1 MAVHLILCLNHYKD
15 GRPKSK
21 TVSVS
26 SETSDKFEE
35 RRADFADT
43 FFKITEVI
51 GNDVELEKLKKYLR
65 LHYSGQP
72 DINKCITVADVIE
85 WISKKCSLTNIK
97 PLDRVMKYF
106 KVDKAISIMQEYN
119 ARNKEFFDEMSL
131 RLCLNEFLSPP
142 SVLQLEKIEFLVNK
156 SVDECTFK
164 DIEKFIEVATE
175 DLSEKVLVS
184 VIKKGNS
191 FSIFCSF
198 PFVLSERLIS
208 TALKNLK
215 VLKDNGLL
223 KLTIGYCTV
232 YDYKDE
238 VFVIAL
244 FVE

>member
-1 MAVHLILCLNHYKD
+1 MAVHLILCFNHYKD
-15 GRPKSK
+15 GTPKSK

-65 LHYSGQP
+65 IRYRQP
-72 DINKCITVADVIE
+72 DIDECITAADVIE
-85 WISKKCSLTNIK
+85 WISKKCSWTNIK
-97 PLDRVMKYF
+97 PLERVRKF
-106 KVDKAISIMQEYN
+106 IKSDEVISIMQEYN
-119 ARNKEFFDEMSL
+119 ARNEEFFKEMSL
-131 RLCLNEFLSPP
+131 RLCLDELFSPP
-142 SVLQLEKIEFLVNK
+142 SVLQFEKIEFLVNK

-164 DIEKFIEVATE
+164 DIEEFIEVATE
-175 DLSEKVLVS
+175 KSEDVLVS

-198 PFVLSERLIS
+198 PFVLSEKLIS

-223 KLTIGYCTV
+223 KLTVGYCTV

-238 VFVIAL
+238 VFVIVL
-244 FVE
+244 FVV